1 MLNQK
6 TIKLLNI
13 IEVKVLKL
21 NFKTFLLIK
30 NPIKTV
36 YLLVPKG
43 LLIQKNNQT
52 LILQYNNNKTNK
64 HLLGNF
70 TFFYSKLLNFNSEFE
85 KVHTKKLVL
94 KGLGL
99 KATFINESLIEF
111 KLGLSHM
118 IQVSIPNSIKVSIIK
133 NTLIL
138 ESCDNILLG
147 NFSATIKNFKTP
159 DSYKGKGI
167 CYKNEILFL
176 KAVKKT

>member
-6 TIKLLNI
+6 YIKLLNI

-43 LLIQKNNQT
+43 LLIQKSGQS
-52 LILQYNNNKTNK
+52 LSLQFNSNKTNK
-64 HLLGNF
+64 QLLADF
-70 TFFYSKLLNFNSEFE
+70 PLFYSKILNFNGEYE

-99 KATFINESLIEF
+99 KATLINDKLIEF
-111 KLGLSHM
+111 KLGFSHM
-118 IQVSIPNSIKVSIIK
+118 ITLSIPNEIKVSIIK
-133 NTLIL
+133 NNLIL
-138 ESCDNILLG
+138 ESFDKILLG

-176 KAVKKT
+176 KVVKKT

>member
-1 MLNQK
+1 MLSQK
-6 TIKLLNI
+6 SIKLLNI

-43 LLIQKNNQT
+43 LLIQKSNQT
-52 LILQYNNNKTNK
+52 LILQYNNKTNK

-70 TFFYSKLLNFNSEFE
+70 TFFYSKLLNFNVEFE

-99 KATFINESLIEF
+99 KATFKNESLIEF
-111 KLGLSHM
+111 KLGLSHT
-118 IQVSIPNSIKVSIIK
+118 IQLSIPNSIKVSIIK

-147 NFSATIKNFKTP
+147 NFSAAIKNFKTP